1 MTRLSGAAQRPWPL
15 RGAVAL
21 LGAVLVLT
29 PGSAAA
35 ATPTLTLNPESGGP
49 GVTVTARG
57 NGFCGTASCGPVTVT
72 MGGFQVAGDV
82 RPDAAGA
89 FTARFV
95 VPGGLSS
102 GQIYVIAKQ
111 TYDDGNEAQAMAGFL
126 SSPSKG
132 EEAERKAEE
141 AETLQQLVDPS
152 RPAAHRGVPLTSAV
166 EAPNP
171 SDTGATVSAAAGK
184 DDTSAS
190 TRAEDST
197 DRRWLY
203 VVGIGA
209 VAALVALALLARRR
223 NRGDA
228 TVDHRG

>member
-1 MTRLSGAAQRPWPL
+1 MTRLPGAARRPWPL
-15 RGAVAL
+15 RGAIAL
-21 LGAVLVLT
+21 LGAVLVLS
-29 PGSAAA
+29 PAPAAA
-35 ATPTLTLNPESGGP
+35 ATPTVTLNPDSGGP
-49 GVTVTARG
+49 GVKVTVHG
-57 NGFCGTASCGPVTVT
+57 SGFCGTASCGPVTVT
-72 MGGFQVAGDV
+72 MGGFQVAGDL

-89 FTARFV
+89 FTTRFV

-152 RPAAHRGVPLTSAV
+152 RPTAHRGVPVASAV
-166 EAPNP
+166 PA
-171 SDTGATVSAAAGK
+171 SGSGAASSATAGD
-184 DDTSAS
+184 DDTTASA
-190 TRAEDST
+190 RADDAT

-209 VAALVALALLARRR
+209 VALAAVLALLARRR
-223 NRGDA
+223 NRVDA
-228 TVDHRG
+228 TADHRG